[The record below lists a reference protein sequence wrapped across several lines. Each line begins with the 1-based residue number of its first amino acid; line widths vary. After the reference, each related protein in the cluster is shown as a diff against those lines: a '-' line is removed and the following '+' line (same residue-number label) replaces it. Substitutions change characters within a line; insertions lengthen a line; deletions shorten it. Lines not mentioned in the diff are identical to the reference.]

1 LGEPETNRAV
11 VLVCI
16 TCRTTAEAAEGMK
29 PGSWP
34 SDRAGEALADAV
46 VRAAASFPEV
56 SVRRVRC
63 LANCSR
69 GPSAAV
75 RCAASWTYVFGHLA
89 PEADGPALIEG
100 ARLLAQSTDGTMPW
114 KGRPE
119 PLKRGLIARVPPA
132 DYVEEPS

>member
-16 TCRTTAEAAEGMK
+16 TCRTAAEAAE
-29 PGSWP
+29 GSWP
-34 SDRAGEALADAV
+34 SDRAGGALADAAA
-46 VRAAASFPEV
+46 RAAANFPDV
-56 SVRRVRC
+56 TVRRVRC

-75 RCAASWTYVFGHLA
+75 RCEASWTYVFGHLA

-100 ARLLAQSTDGTMPW
+100 ARLLAQSADGTMPW